1 MGTATAIAINF
12 QLAPVT
18 NGSGS
23 IKLLPIG
30 KIEGRDGRHWQVSNP
45 QQVIDWC
52 KQQRRDIPVDIEH
65 ATELKAPKGEPA
77 PATGWI
83 SPDTLRVEEGH
94 IVGKIAFNHED
105 NPVANKEYRYLSPAF
120 VYDTKTLE
128 VIGLTSIGLTN
139 TPNLY
144 LPALNTQQ
152 HTTEEPDM
160 LKDIL
165 AALGLP
171 ETADGAAALN
181 AIQQLK
187 TDKATAMNRA
197 DNPPLDK
204 FVPRSDYDTALNRAN
219 TAETALATEKAK
231 QQDVAIETAINAA
244 LTAGKITPAT
254 VDYHKA
260 QCRTEGGLERFTDF
274 VAALP
279 ANPAATASG
288 LNSQQPG
295 QLATALNA
303 EELYT
308 CEQLELSH
316 ADFIKAKGGAN

>member
-1 MGTATAIAINF
+1 MGTATATALNLQIRPNTDGIV
-12 QLAPVT
+12 Q
-18 NGSGS
+18 
-23 IKLLPIG
+23 LLPIG
-30 KIEGRDGRHWQVSNP
+30 SVDGRDKRHWQVSNP

-83 SPDTLRVEEGH
+83 SPDTLRVEEGY
-94 IVGKIAFNHED
+94 IVGKLVFNHED
-105 NPVANKEYRYLSPAF
+105 NPVANKEYRYLSPVF

-128 VIGLTSIGLTN
+128 VIGLTSVGLTN

-152 HTTEEPDM
+152 TTTEEPDM
-160 LKDIL
+160 LLKDIL

-219 TAETALATEKAK
+219 TAETALATEKSK
-231 QQDVAIETAINAA
+231 QQDAAIETAINTA

-260 QCRTEGGLERFTDF
+260 QCRTEGGLERFTAF
-274 VAALP
+274 VAAQP

-308 CEQLELSH
+308 CERLGLSH
-316 ADFIKAKGGAN
+316 ADFIKAKGGC

>member
-1 MGTATAIAINF
+1 MGTATATALNLQIRPNTDGIV
-12 QLAPVT
+12 Q
-18 NGSGS
+18 
-23 IKLLPIG
+23 LLPIG
-30 KIEGRDGRHWQVSNP
+30 SVDGRDKRHWQVSNP

-105 NPVANKEYRYLSPAF
+105 NPVANKEYRYLSP
-120 VYDTKTLE
+120 VLLYDTTTLE
-128 VIGLTSIGLTN
+128 VIGITSVGLTN
-139 TPNLY
+139 QPNLY
-144 LPALNTQQ
+144 LSALNTQQ

-171 ETADGAAALN
+171 LTADNAAALN

-187 TDKATAMNRA
+187 TDKATALNRA

-204 FVPRSDYDTALNRAN
+204 FVPRFDYDTALNRAN